1 MTSSQLVFGSREAK
15 HLIFGNSLLMLLKG
29 EKEGRTFGDELQY
42 GVLACSGAT
51 LAQLLNDVEAT
62 LAGLPEQDKAA
73 RICIVQVLL

>member
-15 HLIFGNSLLMLLKG
+15 HLIFGNSLLMHWKG
-29 EKEGRTFGDELQY
+29 EKEGRIFGDELQY

-73 RICIVQVLL
+73 RLCIVQVLL